1 MNRTAIYAVLLF
13 LSTVAPLRAQSPAGQ
28 AAGAK
33 TASAGL
39 DKVAQRVTKL
49 SDQLK
54 SPFCPGKTL
63 KSCTHPN
70 AGMLRREIESMMNT
84 GLSNDEIVKRL
95 QARFPA
101 TQLENPEQPWYTFF
115 VPFLPYILGG
125 SLMFVVLLNWRRDD
139 KSVRSGMADVDV
151 DDLKRGTDSER
162 QERLARLRSRVQ
174 RDE

>member
-1 MNRTAIYAVLLF
+1 MNKTAIYAVLLF
-13 LSTVAPLRAQSPAGQ
+13 LTTVSPIRAQSPAGQ
-28 AAGAK
+28 AAGVQ
-33 TASAGL
+33 TASVGL

-139 KSVRSGMADVDV
+139 TSVRSGMADVDV
-151 DDLKRGTDSER
+151 DGLKRGTDSER

-174 RDE
+174 SDE